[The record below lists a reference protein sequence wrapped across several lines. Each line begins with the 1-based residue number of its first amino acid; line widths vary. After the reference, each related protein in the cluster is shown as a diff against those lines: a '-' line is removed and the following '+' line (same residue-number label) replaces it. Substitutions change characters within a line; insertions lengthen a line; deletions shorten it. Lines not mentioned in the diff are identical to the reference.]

1 MKTSSRGIEII
12 KKHEGIRLVA
22 YRCPANVWTIGYG
35 HTRTA
40 KSGMVISGDQADK
53 LLMADIE
60 MAERAVNQLVVSN
73 INQNQYDALVSFVF
87 NVGRG
92 NFEKSTLKSMV
103 NNDPNDKQ
111 ISLEFKRWVY
121 AAKKLLPGLVR
132 RRDEESQLYFLP
144 C

>member
-1 MKTSSRGIEII
+1 MKTSPQGIELI
-12 KKHEGIRLVA
+12 KKHEGLRLVA

-40 KSGMVISGDQADK
+40 KSGMVISGDEADK
-53 LLMADIE
+53 LLRADIE
-60 MAERAVNQLVVSN
+60 MAERAVNQLIVAN
-73 INQNQYDALVSFVF
+73 LTQNQYDALVSFVF

-92 NFEKSTLKSMV
+92 NFEKSTLRVTV

-121 AAKKLLPGLVR
+121 ASKVLLPGLVR
-132 RRDEESQLYFLP
+132 RRDEESNLYFRP
-144 C
+144 